1 MSYNMLC
8 LLNVLSLINYQNKD
22 ALASSPSQSYNET
35 KYMSL
40 IFLVN
45 EIIFISND
53 DHDHKSP
60 HF

>member
-1 MSYNMLC
+1 MLC